1 MTTEV
6 RVPTLGESVTEATVA
21 TWFKKPGEDVAVDEM
36 LCELETDKVTVEV
49 PSPVAGQLGEIV
61 AAEGETV
68 GVDALL
74 ATITAADAGSKT
86 APKGKESAKEEGA
99 PAAAARTATD
109 DDTGPSNGSVDVMVP
124 TLGESVTEAT
134 VSTWFKAVGDEV
146 SQDEMLCEL
155 ETDKVS
161 VEVPAPAGGVLI
173 EIIAAEGTTV
183 AASAKLAVISGS
195 AEGRVEPAV
204 RPGAVEGDP
213 KPTSNYETPPA
224 GQGAAR
230 TDVEDAPA
238 AKKAMA
244 EAGVS
249 RDQVTGSGRD
259 GRVMK
264 DDVARAVAAAGSA
277 PAPVASAPRA
287 PVAADDA
294 AREER
299 VKMTRLRQTIA
310 KRLKDSQNTAAMLTT
325 YNEVDMT
332 EVMALRNEYKDLFLK
347 KHGVKLGFMSFFTK
361 ACVHALKEVPEV
373 NAEIDGTDIVY
384 KNFVHMGI
392 AAGTPTGLVVPV
404 IRDADAM
411 SFAAIEKAIAEKGA
425 RARDGKLSMAEMQ
438 GGTFT
443 ISNGGVYGSL
453 MSSPILNPPQ
463 SGILGMHKIQDR
475 PMAIGGQVVIRPM
488 MYLALS
494 YDHRIVDGKGAVTFL
509 VRVKEALEDPRRLL
523 MDL

>member
-21 TWFKKPGEDVAVDEM
+21 TWFKQPGDAVAVDEM

-49 PSPVAGQLGEIV
+49 PSPVAGTLSEIV

-74 ATITAADAGSKT
+74 AQIA
-86 APKGKESAKEEGA
+86 EGD
-99 PAAAARTATD
+99 AAAT
-109 DDTGPSNGSVDVMVP
+109 
-124 TLGESVTEAT
+124 
-134 VSTWFKAVGDEV
+134 
-146 SQDEMLCEL
+146 
-155 ETDKVS
+155 
-161 VEVPAPAGGVLI
+161 PAPAK
-173 EIIAAEGTTV
+173 AEAEAEAKPDADATQT
-183 AASAKLAVISGS
+183 SAGPEETKP
-195 AEGRVEPAV
+195 R
-204 RPGAVEGDP
+204 DP
-213 KPTSNYETPPA
+213 
-224 GQGAAR
+224 
-230 TDVEDAPA
+230 EDAPS
-238 AKKAMA
+238 AKKLMA
-244 EAGVS
+244 EHGLSDV
-249 RDQVTGSGRD
+249 QGTGKD

-264 DDVARAVAAAGSA
+264 EDVLKALSDKSSA
-277 PAPVASAPRA
+277 PAAAPRA
-287 PVAADDA
+287 PVAANQAD
-294 AREER
+294 REER

-310 KRLKDSQNTAAMLTT
+310 KRLKESQNTAAMLTT

-361 ACVHALKEVPEV
+361 ACVHALNEVPEV
-373 NAEIDGTDIVY
+373 NAEIDGTDVVY
-384 KNFVHMGI
+384 KNYVNMGI

-404 IRDADAM
+404 INDADQM

-425 RARDGKLSMAEMQ
+425 KARDGKLSMAEMQ

-475 PMAIGGQVVIRPM
+475 PMAINGQVVIRPM